1 MKFMVINGPNIN
13 MIGVREKG
21 IYGSKSFTEICEYI
35 KEEGEKRG
43 HEVTLLQSNCEGTMI
58 DFLQRAYF
66 EKFDG
71 VVINPGAYTHYSI
84 ALHDAIKGN
93 TGIPTVEVH
102 ISNVHAREEFRKE
115 SKTAPACIG
124 QMCGFGEKGYV
135 LAMEALED
143 YITKNI
149 VNILLT
155 IKIYLDFLIFNTNLK
170 LFCIGELFVPLVPP
184 SPFND
189 SVNGKS
195 LVTVPNT
202 HPSILVISL

>member
-1 MKFMVINGPNIN
+1 MINTYATKEDYLKYSSKVLESEEIEKYLELASIDIN
-13 MIGVREKG
+13 RATLTRIERRGFDNLTTQQKDL
-21 IYGSKSFTEICEYI
+21 IIKATCLQAEYI

-143 YITKNI
+143 YITRNK
-149 VNILLT
+149 
-155 IKIYLDFLIFNTNLK
+155 
-170 LFCIGELFVPLVPP
+170 
-184 SPFND
+184 
-189 SVNGKS
+189 
-195 LVTVPNT
+195 
-202 HPSILVISL
+202 

>member
-1 MKFMVINGPNIN
+1 MKFMVVNGPNIN

-21 IYGSKSFTEICEYI
+21 IYGSKSFTEICDYI

-102 ISNVHAREEFRKE
+102 ISNVHAREEFRHH
-115 SKTAPACIG
+115 S
-124 QMCGFGEKGYV
+124 
-135 LAMEALED
+135 
-143 YITKNI
+143 
-149 VNILLT
+149 
-155 IKIYLDFLIFNTNLK
+155 
-170 LFCIGELFVPLVPP
+170 
-184 SPFND
+184 
-189 SVNGKS
+189 
-195 LVTVPNT
+195 
-202 HPSILVISL
+202 VISPIASGIIVGLGSSVYTLGLRAFDDIFRGNND

>member
-21 IYGSKSFTEICEYI
+21 IYGSKSFIEICDYI
-35 KEEGEKRG
+35 KEEGKKRG

-84 ALHDAIKGN
+84 ALHDAIKAN

-124 QMCGFGEKGYV
+124 QICGFGEKGYV
-135 LAMEALED
+135 LAIEALED
-143 YITKNI
+143 YIIKN
-149 VNILLT
+149 
-155 IKIYLDFLIFNTNLK
+155 K
-170 LFCIGELFVPLVPP
+170 
-184 SPFND
+184 
-189 SVNGKS
+189 
-195 LVTVPNT
+195 
-202 HPSILVISL
+202 

>member
-13 MIGVREKG
+13 MIGVRERG
-21 IYGSKSFTEICEYI
+21 IYGSKSFTDI
-35 KEEGEKRG
+35 KEQGDKRAP
-43 HEVTLLQSNCEGTMI
+43 EVTRLQSHWEGTLI

-84 ALHDAIKGN
+84 ALHDAIIVN

-143 YITKNI
+143 YITKN
-149 VNILLT
+149 
-155 IKIYLDFLIFNTNLK
+155 K
-170 LFCIGELFVPLVPP
+170 
-184 SPFND
+184 
-189 SVNGKS
+189 
-195 LVTVPNT
+195 
-202 HPSILVISL
+202 